1 MWLDSAFQMEY
12 ILLFKS
18 HLIDNLMQI
27 ILVLHYLQFKFMT
40 FIFFSL
46 AVLKMKALY

>member
-1 MWLDSAFQMEY
+1 MLLDSAFQMEY

-27 ILVLHYLQFKFMT
+27 TLKFYT
-40 FIFFSL
+40 IYNLSL
-46 AVLKMKALY
+46 